1 MDIQSLD
8 IQSLLADA
16 VGPAYG
22 MANFVLHPLIQE
34 DERQLYRIDR
44 TGAAPWLLR
53 TYAYPQSAKRQEQHA
68 SVLKLLET
76 QGYPAP
82 RLIPT
87 KNGEYVAEHTVGET
101 AWHFVVTTFIEG
113 NVIEGD
119 APTALRKMGEV
130 LGHFHRFSQSLPV
143 IETQNL
149 SPALWR
155 PETMIPLVQLQL
167 ADIQQIVPATNQS
180 SYEQIQRA
188 VDAIPSF
195 HHLPSALNHGDCVP
209 TNAVSMADETIVL
222 IDWADAGLGVLLLD
236 LSWLLLMGMGSIPD
250 GSATSIA
257 TSDQIEPPP
266 HQFGPTQRQ
275 HADSTAH
282 HAKPGHWLQGAE
294 SRQGKILRKMGG
306 VQPVKAAQAEAND
319 NANQQ
324 NNEQNR
330 TYPHELDALLQRQQH
345 GPTNAPILT
354 LGRLKTALAH
364 DPQQDDGQRYMI
376 SGATM
381 GRLAPLL
388 TSSAA
393 RQRRPAC

>member
-250 GSATSIA
+250 GSATSI
-257 TSDQIEPPP
+257 
-266 HQFGPTQRQ
+266 
-275 HADSTAH
+275 
-282 HAKPGHWLQGAE
+282 
-294 SRQGKILRKMGG
+294 
-306 VQPVKAAQAEAND
+306 KAAANTAQLHAIIDGYCRHRVLTPAECEMLLEAIRFVPAAYSGLEFCATCRGESPSALWQGWWARYQA
-319 NANQQ
+319 
-324 NNEQNR
+324 
-330 TYPHELDALLQRQQH
+330 ALQAATLVAQRIAQ
-345 GPTNAPILT
+345 
-354 LGRLKTALAH
+354 
-364 DPQQDDGQRYMI
+364 Y
-376 SGATM
+376 
-381 GRLAPLL
+381 
-388 TSSAA
+388 
-393 RQRRPAC
+393 